1 MIIKTYHLTFLVTLI
16 SLSSTI
22 AFANLK
28 DAQTAFKSGN
38 WKVLRSIDS
47 MKDTVECT
55 GVYKDNYGVQLT
67 NDTLY
72 VSVRGGLESVT
83 LRFGDKPAR
92 SMRLAEKAEKDLRSI
107 IISGTDFTE
116 LIESD
121 RLRIQ
126 ALTLVGNITNED
138 FDLSTIK
145 DVLDSI
151 RGGCPVQ
158 VSAAPTENLEK
169 PLLTVSDKSIQPTCS
184 DVILSRMKVQ
194 GLKEKQIRAI
204 CK

>member
-1 MIIKTYHLTFLVTLI
+1 M
-16 SLSSTI
+16 
-22 AFANLK
+22 
-28 DAQTAFKSGN
+28 
-38 WKVLRSIDS
+38 
-47 MKDTVECT
+47 
-55 GVYKDNYGVQLT
+55 
-67 NDTLY
+67 
-72 VSVRGGLESVT
+72 RGGLESVT

-107 IISGTDFTE
+107 VISGNDFTE

-126 ALTLVGNITNED
+126 AFTLVGGITNED

-158 VSAAPTENLEK
+158 VSGAPTENLEK
-169 PLLTVSDKSIQPTCS
+169 PLQTVSDKSIQPTCS

-194 GLKEKQIRAI
+194 GLKEKQIRVI